1 MGKWHTPGWDM
12 GSQVFVCKPWQA
24 LLFDGKVLYVV
35 TGCTFY
41 ERVHGKI
48 FTIWLPQFVH
58 LPCNLLISLLLL
70 HFASSMSLFL
80 SVSATSAAPGAWT
93 HQSFP
98 SFSPPV
104 SVSSPDP
111 SVLGHFPPASVPL
124 SAPCPLKTYRTS
136 LSELGSALTKPTSM
150 PSATETGIWNLQRK
164 NSLDHFLIINS
175 NSRVTVCCY
184 LCRTS

>member
-1 MGKWHTPGWDM
+1 MASLVVWWKSAICCNWMHILWACAWKDFHNMTP
-12 GSQVFVCKPWQA
+12 SVCSPA
-24 LLFDGKVLYVV
+24 L
-35 TGCTFY
+35 
-41 ERVHGKI
+41 
-48 FTIWLPQFVH
+48 Q
-58 LPCNLLISLLLL
+58 LLISLLLL

-80 SVSATSAAPGAWT
+80 SVSATSAAPGART

-175 NSRVTVCCY
+175 NSKVTVCCY